1 MLYTFAPWSNT
12 PHSSF
17 IYMNFRLPVGI
28 WVCSGKYINQ
38 WRYLEVEH
46 RGREDWFGKGGGCA
60 DCWGRWDHYVGSKLS
75 TFKVKEAN
83 RLSWHHT
90 AIMNRTETRPQHSQ
104 LSLMLVFPGH
114 HAVFVELKVN
124 TLQRI
129 GDPID
134 KMIASFT
141 PVLWKIEQVC
151 INAYLCTLL
160 LNSFSFFAKMANDF
174 LRG

>member
-1 MLYTFAPWSNT
+1 
-12 PHSSF
+12 
-17 IYMNFRLPVGI
+17 
-28 WVCSGKYINQ
+28 
-38 WRYLEVEH
+38 
-46 RGREDWFGKGGGCA
+46 
-60 DCWGRWDHYVGSKLS
+60 
-75 TFKVKEAN
+75 
-83 RLSWHHT
+83 
-90 AIMNRTETRPQHSQ
+90 MNRTETRPQHSQ